1 MVPECNF
8 VCKSTE
14 INFKEVA
21 IGKIYENKI
30 VLKNMSK
37 NFTIYKVFLSKD
49 IEQIVSAL
57 PMNGCMYGEGMQ

>member
-1 MVPECNF
+1 MSLVPECNC

-21 IGKIYENKI
+21 VGKVYENKI

-37 NFTIYKVFLSKD
+37 NYTIFKILISKD
-49 IEQIVSAL
+49 I
-57 PMNGCMYGEGMQ
+57 

>member
-1 MVPECNF
+1 MVPECNC

-21 IGKIYENKI
+21 IGKSYENKI

-37 NFTIYKVFLSKD
+37 NFTIYKVLIPKD
-49 IEQIVSAL
+49 IENLVSASTF
-57 PMNGCMYGEGMQ
+57 NGSLYPEGMQ